1 MGKHKAENMDET
13 PYVVPD
19 LFTQMNNNVFR
30 NNSNSSKLLG
40 NSNHAA
46 LNNSFTQD
54 DLRLHDSGISSQHSG
69 ESYYVNHQRVH
80 ETNHR
85 PSSSI
90 NMYVI
95 TRHAWPKWPEC
106 HNLASYQ
113 MFL

>member
-1 MGKHKAENMDET
+1 MFIRRYVFLNISYIFLNAKVVKLFLVSVSALGKHKENMDET

-30 NNSNSSKLLG
+30 NSKLG

-69 ESYYVNHQRVH
+69 ESYYVNQRVH
-80 ETNHR
+80 EPNHR
-85 PSSSI
+85 
-90 NMYVI
+90 
-95 TRHAWPKWPEC
+95 
-106 HNLASYQ
+106 
-113 MFL
+113 

>member
-1 MGKHKAENMDET
+1 MYNVLFIFLALGKHKAENNMDET

-30 NNSNSSKLLG
+30 NSNKLVG

-69 ESYYVNHQRVH
+69 ESYYVNQRVH
-80 ETNHR
+80 EPNHR
-85 PSSSI
+85 
-90 NMYVI
+90 
-95 TRHAWPKWPEC
+95 
-106 HNLASYQ
+106 
-113 MFL
+113 

>member
-1 MGKHKAENMDET
+1 MDET

-113 MFL
+113 MFLWIFDEFF

>member
-1 MGKHKAENMDET
+1 MFCLFFLALGKHKAENNMDET

-30 NNSNSSKLLG
+30 NSNKLVG

-69 ESYYVNHQRVH
+69 ESYYVNQRVH
-80 ETNHR
+80 EPNHR
-85 PSSSI
+85 
-90 NMYVI
+90 
-95 TRHAWPKWPEC
+95 
-106 HNLASYQ
+106 
-113 MFL
+113 